1 MWHPKF
7 QDRLNSW
14 IQLREKCNALSL
26 PTCLNLLNQWWFH
39 APWAA
44 YILHWDDKHNWPN
57 PWQLL
62 EEPRLC
68 SLARGL
74 GIIYTIAMLD
84 RADIV
89 DAGFFETDQDNL
101 VQVNNKKYILN
112 WDAGTIVNIN
122 PGTTKN
128 TQHQLTLVEI
138 QQLIG

>member
-1 MWHPKF
+1 MWHSKF

-14 IQLREKCNALSL
+14 IQLREKCNVSSL
-26 PTCLNLLNQWWFH
+26 PLCLDLVNQWWFH
-39 APWAA
+39 APWTA
-44 YILHWDDKHNWPN
+44 YTLHWDDKANWPS

-62 EEPRLC
+62 EESRFC

-84 RADIV
+84 RQDIV

-112 WDAGTIVNIN
+112 WDPETIVNIS

-128 TQHQLTLVEI
+128 TQQ
-138 QQLIG
+138 IGRAHV